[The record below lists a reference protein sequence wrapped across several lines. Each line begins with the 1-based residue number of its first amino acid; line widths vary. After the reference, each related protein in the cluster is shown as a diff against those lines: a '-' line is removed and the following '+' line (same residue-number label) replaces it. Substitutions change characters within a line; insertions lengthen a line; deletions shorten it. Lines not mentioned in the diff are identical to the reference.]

1 MPVEGAPKE
10 AVQVGEFV
18 GEEEAKTVG
27 APTPAKSGIG
37 VVGPFVKAGEADEC
51 AWALGSNEVPID
63 ADASGPSSAFK

>member
-1 MPVEGAPKE
+1 MPNKGPPTEH
-10 AVQVGEFV
+10 VQVGEFV
-18 GEEEAKTVG
+18 DEEETKTLG

-63 ADASGPSSAFK
+63 TDASGPSSAFK